1 METQKLRFA
10 GDVTLD
16 KVNVISAN
24 GLYQDITAQILSIQ
38 IFEDMF
44 SPFITGKLVVR
55 ESLDLINLFPF
66 VGEETLELQI
76 STPSLE
82 NSKISSKFY
91 IFKMTNRDMMGD
103 RVVAYELHFSS
114 TDSIIDINKSISRAF
129 SGKISDI
136 AKTILTD
143 INWGLQVQKPLNIEE
158 TSNNLKYV
166 SNFWSPIKNLYHLV
180 DIATNKNKSPTY
192 LFFENREGYNF
203 VSLES
208 LFKQEV
214 MQEFTKDNY
223 IRDEL
228 SSGGSVKDLQKDY
241 QRIETITVP
250 VAFDYLSR
258 VRSGMFGS
266 KQYYVD
272 YTGKRIGSK
281 NFDLLKTYEKRGHL
295 NKYPLASKKTI
306 YRYNTK
312 IDVVPKMNSSFY
324 GYSDTSNA
332 AMMQE
337 RMSVFKQIESTRLEI
352 TVPGRL
358 DYTVGKKVKL
368 NMPRIS
374 PISKGDTDTEDKTFS
389 GNYLIAAI
397 NHYIDRERHVSIME
411 LVKDSTNVNYED
423 VK

>member
-1 METQKLRFA
+1 M
-10 GDVTLD
+10 
-16 KVNVISAN
+16 
-24 GLYQDITAQILSIQ
+24 
-38 IFEDMF
+38 
-44 SPFITGKLVVR
+44 
-55 ESLDLINLFPF
+55 
-66 VGEETLELQI
+66 
-76 STPSLE
+76 
-82 NSKISSKFY
+82 
-91 IFKMTNRDMMGD
+91 
-103 RVVAYELHFSS
+103 
-114 TDSIIDINKSISRAF
+114 
-129 SGKISDI
+129 
-136 AKTILTD
+136 
-143 INWGLQVQKPLNIEE
+143 
-158 TSNNLKYV
+158 
-166 SNFWSPIKNLYHLV
+166 